1 MKAVSIATARNTLT
15 ERLYEAE
22 AGEPV
27 QITRRGQPVAV
38 LLSADEYQRLK
49 SAAAAAADFAGW
61 ARQWRARQPAG
72 FEGITAEELTRWSE
86 A

>member
-38 LLSADEYQRLK
+38 LLAADEYQRLK
-49 SAAAAAADFAGW
+49 AAAGAASDFAGW
-61 ARQWRARQPAG
+61 ARQWRARQAPG
-72 FEGITAEELTRWSE
+72 QEGIRPEELARWCDW
-86 A
+86 